1 MVNRRFKRPKSDK
14 PKKMVNAYMQ
24 FCVNH
29 RQQVKQE
36 LRTCYPSK
44 ITRELGVRWRA
55 LEKREKEQFE
65 ELAKLDSARYKRE
78 MAKYHTKKA
87 AEAAGLREDAP

>member
-24 FCVNH
+24 FCLKQ

-36 LRTCYPSK
+36 LRTCYPRK

-65 ELAKLDSARYKRE
+65 ELAKLDNARYKRE
-78 MAKYHTKKA
+78 MAEYRTKKA